1 MVGPLGGDAGDSG
14 TLTINAKNVDSGP
27 PRRRCQKSGS
37 VHHQCKKCRWR
48 PPWEALSEIWE
59 CPPPTQKMSMEGP
72 VGGDAGDPGTLTI
85 NTKNVDGGPPWEATS
100 EIREHSPSKQKM
112 STAGPLRGDAGDPG
126 APTINAKNVNG
137 GPPGR
142 QCRRSSS
149 AHHQRKKHRRWSLG
163 EAMLEIWERPPS
175 MQETSMVGPLGGD
188 VGDAGAPTINTRN
201 IDGGPPGRRCWR
213 SRSAH
218 HQRKKH

>member
-1 MVGPLGGDAGDSG
+1 
-14 TLTINAKNVDSGP
+14 
-27 PRRRCQKSGS
+27 
-37 VHHQCKKCRWR
+37 
-48 PPWEALSEIWE
+48 
-59 CPPPTQKMSMEGP
+59 MSMEGP

-142 QCRRSSS
+142 
-149 AHHQRKKHRRWSLG
+149 
-163 EAMLEIWERPPS
+163 
-175 MQETSMVGPLGGD
+175 
-188 VGDAGAPTINTRN
+188 
-201 IDGGPPGRRCWR
+201 
-213 SRSAH
+213 
-218 HQRKKH
+218 